1 MSFLFKFFSYHTIV
15 DCINVFKPYPM
26 FESNHRNKMCKL
38 SLEISLCLKKH
49 LEKRKDQREFKPIR
63 PHKKTTRIIKQK
75 KGVKSAPSKPTLI
88 VSIIL
93 LNYININVSNCGY
106 QCIQL
111 YVLVYQIVYIK
122 KYIYVLTMHIMCI
135 NIRTIKQRRERLRG
149 Q

>member
-1 MSFLFKFFSYHTIV
+1 M
-15 DCINVFKPYPM
+15 
-26 FESNHRNKMCKL
+26 
-38 SLEISLCLKKH
+38 LEETLQK
-49 LEKRKDQREFKPIR
+49 KRKDQREFKPIR

-106 QCIQL
+106 QFIQL

-122 KYIYVLTMHIMCI
+122 NIYICI
-135 NIRTIKQRRERLRG
+135 NNAYYVY
-149 Q
+149 